1 MGRKILFL
9 LWSLKSEQK
18 CEKKVSNEKK
28 KPKIRGWISQN
39 KTD

>member
-28 KPKIRGWISQN
+28 KNPKLEDG
-39 KTD
+39 